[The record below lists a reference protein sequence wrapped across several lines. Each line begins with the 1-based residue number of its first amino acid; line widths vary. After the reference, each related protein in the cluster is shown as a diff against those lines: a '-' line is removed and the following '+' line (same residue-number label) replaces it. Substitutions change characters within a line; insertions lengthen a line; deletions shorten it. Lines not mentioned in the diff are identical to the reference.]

1 MTERKQTPDI
11 LGAILSGATP
21 PDHSAAPPLAVTP
34 PPVVAPQ
41 PAVTPPPVV
50 APQPVTTPAAPV
62 APPPV
67 ARAERAPRASAAR
80 QTRWEYLIVSFHEQ
94 NGWHARFVNG
104 RELENWQRGPQLHDV
119 LDQLGGDGWELIN
132 VVKSE
137 PLYGTMDR
145 LQAYFKRP
153 Q

>member
-1 MTERKQTPDI
+1 MTERKETPDI

-21 PDHSAAPPLAVTP
+21 PG
-34 PPVVAPQ
+34 Q
-41 PAVTPPPVV
+41 PA
-50 APQPVTTPAAPV
+50 

-67 ARAERAPRASAAR
+67 TVPPAAQVAPAAPPPIARAERAPRASAAR
-80 QTRWEYLIVSFHEQ
+80 QTNWEYLIVSFHEQ

-104 RELENWQRGPQLHDV
+104 REMENWQRGPQLHDV

>member
-1 MTERKQTPDI
+1 MTERKETPDI

-21 PDHSAAPPLAVTP
+21 PDRSSAPPPATV
-34 PPVVAPQ
+34 PPVV
-41 PAVTPPPVV
+41 PA
-50 APQPVTTPAAPV
+50 

-67 ARAERAPRASAAR
+67 ARPERAPRTPAAR

-137 PLYGTMDR
+137 ALYGTMDR
-145 LQAYFKRP
+145 IQAFFKRVKT
-153 Q
+153 

>member
-1 MTERKQTPDI
+1 MTERKGTPDI

-21 PDHSAAPPLAVTP
+21 PDQST
-34 PPVVAPQ
+34 APQ
-41 PAVTPPPVV
+41 PF
-50 APQPVTTPAAPV
+50 AASRATVPPV

-67 ARAERAPRASAAR
+67 ARVERAPRASSNK
-80 QTRWEYLIVSFHEQ
+80 QTQWEYLVVSFHEQ
-94 NGWHARFVNG
+94 NGWHARFING
-104 RELENWQRGPQLHDV
+104 HELDNWQRGPQLHDV

-145 LQAYFKRP
+145 LQAFFKRA